1 MQVLI
6 GPRQVGKTTLARQV
20 MELFGESAHYIS
32 ADEPSLKESAWLH
45 SEWENA
51 RKKVKNGRPALLII
65 DEVQKAQNWSE
76 SVKAL
81 WDEDSRNET
90 PLQVVLLGSSP
101 LLVQKGLTE
110 SLAGRFEIIPITH
123 WNYAEMREAFDW
135 SLDQYIYFG
144 GYPGGA
150 ELVGDE
156 ARWRQ
161 YIRDSLIET
170 TVSRDLLLLTRVDKP
185 ALLRRL
191 FMLACEYSAQILSYQ
206 KMLGQLQDS
215 SNTVTLAHY
224 LDLLAGAGLVGG
236 LQKYAGQRVRRRGS
250 SPKLTV
256 FNTALM
262 SALTAHSFS
271 ESMNDPEYKGRL
283 VESTVIAYALN
294 GVRGTDMNIFYWL
307 DRNREVDLILVRGN
321 QLTAFEVK
329 SSRKRVTT
337 PGLTAFAK
345 AFPLAKTVLVGSAN
359 GVSVADFLTLPLES
373 WLD

>member
-1 MQVLI
+1 M
-6 GPRQVGKTTLARQV
+6 
-20 MELFGESAHYIS
+20 LFRS
-32 ADEPSLKESAWLH
+32 
-45 SEWENA
+45 
-51 RKKVKNGRPALLII
+51 
-65 DEVQKAQNWSE
+65 
-76 SVKAL
+76 
-81 WDEDSRNET
+81 
-90 PLQVVLLGSSP
+90 
-101 LLVQKGLTE
+101 
-110 SLAGRFEIIPITH
+110 
-123 WNYAEMREAFDW
+123 
-135 SLDQYIYFG
+135 
-144 GYPGGA
+144 
-150 ELVGDE
+150 
-156 ARWRQ
+156 
-161 YIRDSLIET
+161 
-170 TVSRDLLLLTRVDKP
+170 
-185 ALLRRL
+185 
-191 FMLACEYSAQILSYQ
+191 
-206 KMLGQLQDS
+206 
-215 SNTVTLAHY
+215 
-224 LDLLAGAGLVGG
+224 
-236 LQKYAGQRVRRRGS
+236 LQKYAGQRVLRRGS